1 MKKILFICLLGLS
14 IPSIGQVNI
23 DSLWIVWNDPN
34 QQDTIRLEAI
44 QNFAW
49 DSYLFSQP
57 DSAFYFAQLGYDFA
71 KEKEL
76 KDQMA
81 KILNIMGVSF
91 YVQGNYANAIDYYTR
106 SLNIWEDIGN
116 KNGISSSLNNIGL
129 VYDEQGDYASAIDYY
144 TRSLFIYEEIGDKN
158 GVSISLNN
166 IGLIYYYQNDYVN
179 AIDYHTRSLTIRK
192 EIGDKKGIASSLN
205 NIGLIFEDQSDY
217 ANAIDYY
224 TRSLKIKVEI
234 DDKKGISSSLNNIGL
249 IYNKQGKHIDA
260 IDYHTRSLT
269 IRREIKNKK
278 GIASS
283 LINIGSIYKD
293 QGDYTSAKAYIKEA
307 LATAQEIG
315 AAIETR
321 NAANALYEVY
331 KANGKFKQA
340 LEVYELYIVTKDS
353 IDSEENQREV
363 IRQEYKYVYEKQ
375 AIADNIAFE
384 KEQKLKDT
392 LIQIQEL
399 ELEKSKIQ
407 KIALYAGV
415 ILLLSFLG
423 YVYNRLQTTRRQK
436 LIIAKQNKEL
446 KDFSLIVSHDLKA
459 PLMSIYTIIQWV
471 NSDVASGNYK
481 EVTST
486 LNLLTRQVK
495 KMNNFIDDILKYS
508 VSAQSNDKICAV
520 DIKLL
525 IINLKELLMI
535 PKSIKLIFD
544 NPLPCLKISETHI
557 SQIFQNLVSN
567 AVKYM
572 DKEQGIINVG
582 YQEKDEKLKFY
593 VKDNGQGIDELDQ
606 EKIFKIFQIIPKDDK
621 DQTGVGLS
629 IVKKIVENHG
639 GEIWVESE
647 LDVGSTFYFT
657 LSKKYLSA

>member
-144 TRSLFIYEEIGDKN
+144 TRSLFIYEEIGDKK

-217 ANAIDYY
+217 ASAIDYY
-224 TRSLKIKVEI
+224 TRSLIIKEEI
-234 DDKKGISSSLNNIGL
+234 GDKKGIASSLNNIGL

-331 KANGKFKQA
+331 KATGEYKQA

-375 AIADNIAFE
+375 AIADSIAFE

-415 ILLLSFLG
+415 ILLLFFLG

-446 KDFSLIVSHDLKA
+446 KDFSHIVSHDLKA
-459 PLMSIYTIIQWV
+459 PLRSIHTLAQWINIDIADGNNKEIIS
-471 NSDVASGNYK
+471 N
-481 EVTST
+481 
-486 LNLLTRQVK
+486 LNLLTRRVK
-495 KMNNFIDDILKYS
+495 KMSDFIDNILKYS
-508 VSAQSNDKICAV
+508 KTGQTNEKTGDV

-525 IINLKELLMI
+525 INNLKELLMI

-544 NPLPCLKISETHI
+544 SPLPCLKISETHI

-572 DKEQGIINVG
+572 DKKNGMINIG
-582 YQEKDEKLKFY
+582 YQESDEELKFY